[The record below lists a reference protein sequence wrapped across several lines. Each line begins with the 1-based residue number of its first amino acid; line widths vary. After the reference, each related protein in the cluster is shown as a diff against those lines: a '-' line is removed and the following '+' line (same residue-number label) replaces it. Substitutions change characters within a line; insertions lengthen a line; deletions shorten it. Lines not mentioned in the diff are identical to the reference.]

1 MLRLTLKN
9 LKANRVRFAMTT
21 FAVVLAVSFV
31 VSSFVL
37 TDGLRSTFGD
47 LSADIVDGTDL
58 EVRPVEIF
66 GETNVVDDTTL
77 DTVLGIDI
85 DSENR
90 LWVLDHGNHGLRQP
104 RIASGGYVTPI
115 KRDQFCRMTQAKL
128 FYCLLPG
135 CVGHHDQLEPII
147 IELFD
152 PQQTSPQCFRTT
164 PAYNDD
170 ADRDLGHACFSSTP
184 GA

>member
-66 GETNVVDDTTL
+66 GETNVVDDSTL
-77 DTVLGIDI
+77 DAVRDI
-85 DSENR
+85 DGVRAAAPLYEASR
-90 LWVLDHGNHGLRQP
+90 SRRRVVLAMSHSR
-104 RIASGGYVTPI
+104 ST
-115 KRDQFCRMTQAKL
+115 
-128 FYCLLPG
+128 PG
-135 CVGHHDQLEPII
+135 CVLLPRW
-147 IELFD
+147 F
-152 PQQTSPQCFRTT
+152 
-164 PAYNDD
+164 
-170 ADRDLGHACFSSTP
+170 TP
-184 GA
+184 G